1 MKIKFTH
8 QISRMK
14 KLAVLLSIPIL
25 MLSCGNNEEGK
36 SIDEII
42 ENEDLTEIRA
52 KKAELSKEQ
61 SDLTQ
66 NLDKLDQAID
76 RLDKTR
82 RLDLVVTQ
90 KISDTLFKHYAEVQ
104 GDVATDENIV
114 IYSEFSGILQDLRVK
129 EGQQVNK
136 GQVLAKI
143 DDGGLSSE
151 LAQLETQAT
160 LAKTTFERQERLWE
174 QNIGS
179 EMQYLEAKTN
189 FESMQNS
196 VKRLQSQLDKTIVR
210 APFSGIVDEILTE
223 QGEVVGPGQ
232 NQLFRLVSLKN
243 MYVEAAVPENYLQTV
258 REGTEVIVEISSLD
272 REFEGKIRRVG
283 NTINPNNRSFNIEV
297 AVPNE
302 NGMIKPNQIATIKL
316 NDYTA
321 ANAVIIPEN
330 ALLKNSQ
337 GESIVFTIQEKEGE
351 DNIGTA
357 KRQIVETGYTYD
369 NLIEITKGLENG
381 ETLIVEGAKNLRD
394 GQEVKIRN

>member
-1 MKIKFTH
+1 
-8 QISRMK
+8 MK